1 MYQDLSIYQTTFKN
15 IVSMEGIALHAGV
28 PATAVLNPAPVN
40 TGIVFRR
47 TDIKDKNNVIPA
59 TYMNIVDTR
68 LCSCFGNGDG
78 ATVSLSEHLMA
89 TLHAFGITNAFID
102 ITGPEVPILDGCAN
116 GYVKYFEQAGV
127 AQQSEKRRILKIKK
141 EISFVDDKG
150 NKIVIMPT
158 EQGFTVDFE
167 IDFPAK
173 SIGHQQLKFE
183 MGLEN
188 FKKEIAYAR
197 TFGQKQEID
206 MLRSMGL
213 ARGGSLENAVL
224 VDGDTIVNSDG
235 LRNPLEFVRHK
246 ILDCVGDLYQA
257 GMPIIGSV
265 KASKTGHYHNNM
277 LLREVFKD
285 EENYE
290 ILEK

>member
-1 MYQDLSIYQTTFKN
+1 MYQGLSVYQTTFKN
-15 IVSMEGIALHAGV
+15 IVSMDGIALHAGV

-47 TDIKDKNNVIPA
+47 TDIKDKNNIVPA
-59 TYMNIVDTR
+59 TYTNIVDTR
-68 LCSCFGNGDG
+68 LCSCFGNAEGT
-78 ATVSLSEHLMA
+78 TVSLSEHLMA

-116 GYVKYFEQAGV
+116 GYVAFFEQAGIEE
-127 AQQSEKRRILKIKK
+127 QNEKRLILKIKK
-141 EISFVDDKG
+141 EVSFTDDKG
-150 NKIVIMPT
+150 NTISIKPA

-173 SIGHQQLKFE
+173 SIGHQQLTFNLS
-183 MGLEN
+183 LEN
-188 FKKEIAYAR
+188 FKNEIAYAR
-197 TFGQKQEID
+197 TFGQKQEIE
-206 MLRSMGL
+206 MLWSMGL
-213 ARGGSLENAVL
+213 AKGGSLENAVL
-224 VDGDTIVNSDG
+224 VDGETIVNPEG
-235 LRNPLEFVRHK
+235 LRDKLEFVRHK

-277 LLREVFKD
+277 LLREVFKS

-290 ILEK
+290 IING

>member
-78 ATVSLSEHLMA
+78 VTVSLSEHLMA

-141 EISFVDDKG
+141 EVSFVDDKG

>member
-78 ATVSLSEHLMA
+78 VTVSLSEHLMA

-127 AQQSEKRRILKIKK
+127 TQQSEKRRILKIKK
-141 EISFVDDKG
+141 EVSFVDDKG

>member
-1 MYQDLSIYQTTFKN
+1 MYQGLSIYQTTFEN

-116 GYVKYFEQAGV
+116 GYVKYFEQAGI

-141 EISFVDDKG
+141 EVSFVDDKG
-150 NKIVIMPT
+150 NKIVIMPA
-158 EQGFTVDFE
+158 EYGFTVDFE

-188 FKKEIAYAR
+188 FKNEIAYAR

-224 VDGDTIVNSDG
+224 VDGDTIVNPDG

-257 GMPIIGSV
+257 GMLIIGSV

-285 EENYE
+285 ESNYE

>member
-1 MYQDLSIYQTTFKN
+1 MYQDLSIYQTTFEN

-116 GYVKYFEQAGV
+116 GYVKYFEQAGI

-141 EISFVDDKG
+141 EVSFVDDKG
-150 NKIVIMPT
+150 NKIVIMPA
-158 EQGFTVDFE
+158 EYGFTVDFE

-188 FKKEIAYAR
+188 FKNEIAYAR

-224 VDGDTIVNSDG
+224 VDGDTIVNPDG

-257 GMPIIGSV
+257 GMPIVGSV

>member
-1 MYQDLSIYQTTFKN
+1 MYQGLSAYQTTFKN
-15 IVSMEGIALHAGV
+15 VVSMEGIALHAGV

-47 TDIKDKNNVIPA
+47 TDINDKNNIVPA
-59 TYMNIVDTR
+59 VYQNIVDTR
-68 LCSCFGNGDG
+68 LCSCFGNAEG

-116 GYVKYFEQAGV
+116 GYVKYFEQASV
-127 AQQSEKRRILKIKK
+127 EEQSEKRKVLKIKK
-141 EISFVDDKG
+141 EVSFTDDKG
-150 NKIVIMPT
+150 NTITIKPA

-173 SIGHQQLKFE
+173 SIGYQQLTFN
-183 MGLEN
+183 MSLEN

-197 TFGQKQEID
+197 TFGQKQEIE

-224 VDGDTIVNSDG
+224 VDGETIVNPEG
-235 LRNPLEFVRHK
+235 LRDKLEFVRHK

-265 KASKTGHYHNNM
+265 RASKTGHYHNNM
-277 LLREVFKD
+277 LLREVFKFED
-285 EENYE
+285 NYE
-290 ILEK
+290 IFCL

>member
-1 MYQDLSIYQTTFKN
+1 MYQGLCAYQTTFQN
-15 IVSMEGIALHAGV
+15 IVSMNGIALHAGV
-28 PATAVLNPAPVN
+28 PATATLNPAPVN

-47 TDIKDKNNVIPA
+47 TDIQDKNNIVPA
-59 TYMNIVDTR
+59 HFNHIVDTR
-68 LCSCFGNGDG
+68 LCSCFGNQDG
-78 ATVSLSEHLMA
+78 VTVSLTEHLMA

-102 ITGPEVPILDGCAN
+102 VTGPEIPILDGCAN
-116 GYVKYFEQAGV
+116 GYVRYFEQVGIEI
-127 AQQSEKRRILKIKK
+127 QNEKRRVLKIKK
-141 EISFVDDKG
+141 EVAFTDDKG
-150 NKIVIMPT
+150 NKIAIMPA
-158 EQGFTVDFE
+158 EDGFSVDFE
-167 IDFPAK
+167 IDFAAK
-173 SIGHQQLKFE
+173 SIGHQQLKFD
-183 MGLEN
+183 MGLDN
-188 FKKEIAYAR
+188 FKKQIAYAR

-224 VDGDTIVNSDG
+224 VDGETIVNPEG
-235 LRNPLEFVRHK
+235 LRDPLEFVRHK

-285 EENYE
+285 DSNYE
-290 ILEK
+290 IIEK

>member
-141 EISFVDDKG
+141 EVSFVDDKG

-277 LLREVFKD
+277 LLREVFRD

>member
-127 AQQSEKRRILKIKK
+127 TQQSEKRRILKIKK
-141 EISFVDDKG
+141 EVSFVDDKG

-167 IDFPAK
+167 
-173 SIGHQQLKFE
+173 
-183 MGLEN
+183 
-188 FKKEIAYAR
+188 
-197 TFGQKQEID
+197 
-206 MLRSMGL
+206 
-213 ARGGSLENAVL
+213 
-224 VDGDTIVNSDG
+224 
-235 LRNPLEFVRHK
+235 
-246 ILDCVGDLYQA
+246 
-257 GMPIIGSV
+257 
-265 KASKTGHYHNNM
+265 
-277 LLREVFKD
+277 
-285 EENYE
+285 
-290 ILEK
+290 